1 MNKIFVFLFEQKKQ
15 DGDLDQYIKSLRKQR
30 SRLQMD
36 QVIDLFIQILSAI
49 NFLHSKKILH
59 RDIKTSNIFLK
70 RNHIKLGD
78 FGISRLMMNTLDKAS
93 TFIGTPFYM
102 SPETLRYDGYN
113 MKSDIW

>member
-1 MNKIFVFLFEQKKQ
+1 
-15 DGDLDQYIKSLRKQR
+15 
-30 SRLQMD
+30 MD

-49 NFLHSKKILH
+49 DFLHSKKILH

-113 MKSDIW
+113 MKSDIWYEYQ